1 MRSHKLGDL
10 VFRADGKAPTKRRAS
25 VKLVYKVDDGEVEDL
40 EVKRGGAVRAL
51 LLLTASSERSS
62 HTTELGLPSYLY
74 QEGEE
79 LHFMRTIAASGVGS
93 YRINDVE
100 VTWEAYD
107 KRLHQIGVL
116 TKARNF
122 LVFQV

>member
-1 MRSHKLGDL
+1 
-10 VFRADGKAPTKRRAS
+10 
-25 VKLVYKVDDGEVEDL
+25 
-40 EVKRGGAVRAL
+40 
-51 LLLTASSERSS
+51 
-62 HTTELGLPSYLY
+62 
-74 QEGEE
+74 
-79 LHFMRTIAASGVGS
+79 MRTIAASGVGS

-122 LVFQV
+122 LVFQVQSALKMNHFIPRSFIFVCARPCTAPPLSHTRPHSPRHLICTMKGRRRVCRFQVRQGAHRFH